1 MFKRIISLF
10 VLLLTLCSNAWA
22 DVSWDFTNSNDHNLS
37 KNGVTL
43 SVSGWEFKNGALQAR
58 WGDGGATLTIPVN
71 QGQTVT
77 IIFSKPSNG
86 RYEFHVSGAISETA
100 AKDIE
105 YTDSYVA
112 QYIATYNGNIVITS
126 GKHCYNAD
134 KNYWTSP
141 YGLVTSLTIQ
151 DQNNVIQF
159 VKNGNPV
166 TSDVADFIGL
176 NYQEPVL
183 MGIKDGDVVTYDIQA
198 IEGGSIASIDSG
210 TGDLMFTNCG
220 KCKVI
225 ATINR
230 NGQTQTREYTLT
242 IQADDATYEVDEYTY
257 TLTGNGKLL
266 ENVVRNQVPKI
277 TMSFGNPE
285 LSTPNATMVRN
296 NDGGSTPVATVL
308 DQNGWRQ
315 VSMETVQQDGVDKQ
329 KPHQGSFYVFKPETS
344 GLLTVE
350 GFLNTTS
357 NTAYFVDADNLA
369 PSRESTTEY
378 LTSLVDK
385 TWGGI
390 GVAGTNVAPAVET
403 ADGDYQ
409 QMREVYRGDM
419 IFGEETPI
427 QQTVTGLPK
436 GTYKVVVY
444 ANAQL
449 TTGRG
454 VKQRNGTTDATECG
468 TYVAAIC
475 CQNDYGNLGWITPN
489 TGGSINQNQEIP
501 IDNVRVTEDG
511 TLNIKYL
518 TNSSDDGTKGVNWI
532 TIQIKSIER
541 MGGGTST
548 TSWTPLRE
556 ISTTDINEKQT
567 TAEIPVEK
575 GHTYYLYGNTP
586 STNGGGWLT
595 YQLHSF
601 TFIPGISFKT
611 WSYVLGEGETDY
623 TQTVQGGITGVTYS
637 GTGRGGLEADVDPN
651 TGKVSNFRGDGGA
664 IIVTATKGD
673 ESDFYVITKPY
684 KTHKWTFTNMNYTA
698 EGEDHVCDLAN
709 DFKLD
714 GSRDWGVNYKVRTY
728 NETTRNLQYINVPVM
743 TNNTALSGENAAYI
757 GATAGLVVEANS
769 KCFGSNA
776 TVPNKIQEYNKS
788 IGKPAPYEQ
797 DIDDVALKDRLLREM
812 LQYTKEDVQHEGGVY
827 STDMITWQKGA
838 KIIIPSLKAGQ
849 YVRVKWARY
858 NDDKG
863 EFIQVKNL
871 ADAEGTRINRNI
883 RSWSVQDVDG
893 KVDNYGYTVFKVI
906 AYEKVLDNDNVANG
920 IVSVS
925 FEPQDK
931 GWTNLYSIEVADEFE
946 NLYYIVSGEV
956 PAGKVVTDTDLRLA
970 YMVDNSTGVSDYAP
984 TSFTHEYGKSSTYQ
998 FADRYKNRKG
1008 DIVLNTPSVPS
1019 HSQFGYHVRYSLQ
1032 GLDGSSTLMPSL
1044 TANVTSNNGNGVKGR
1059 KKANGTPTAT
1069 SITEGGLLTYA
1080 GQGQCVVVQKA
1091 YEGET
1096 SLGETEYVFDIQRT
1110 IITITQD
1117 VDITWDYPYTWDFTN
1132 ISNETLTAI
1141 GAANDGTGNANW
1153 QKNADGSFKATD
1165 SFKNTFVQGGML
1177 SSTDTYENLS
1187 TDKKA
1192 LSGTGNRI
1200 SEYEGLGFQTE
1211 TNAASSATG
1220 FDVIGITVPT
1230 EQPGKHGGAGG
1241 MVIGNKETTIVVPDV
1256 PAGMNVYVRL
1266 EPQDGASVNVGGTT
1280 SEDFTDGNEKVYS
1293 TQVSEKGNVELK
1305 LKNVV
1310 VKGIAVSD
1318 FKKTCWFR
1326 NGETHDYFNTDS
1338 HPLPIDYTLTL
1349 YYTNNE
1355 ILAYQVKQI
1364 SDKVAALGLVE
1375 KGPENTGYVVST
1387 TYNDDSPVQR
1397 PLFVPCAND
1406 IKRNMTSICD
1416 YSKNHLLPH
1425 VKDGKIEDGDR
1436 DTEHYDYYVLTNIYQ
1451 QVNDDDELVGPSK
1464 TATVPGFYRV
1474 VSTDNSEMF
1483 RYRAYLKLPKSTSG
1497 SNVKAIPL
1505 FDFDGELVD
1514 AIDEVPAI
1522 ATNGIDVNGTFY
1534 TLQGMKIQGLP
1545 KQGGVYIQNGKK
1557 VMVK

>member
-43 SVSGWEFKNGALQAR
+43 SVNGWEFKNGALQAR

-198 IEGGSIASIDSG
+198 IEGGSIASIDRG

-315 VSMETVQQDGVDKQ
+315 VWMETVQQNGVNKQ
-329 KPHQGSFYVFKPETS
+329 KPYQGSFYVFKPETS

-350 GFLNTTS
+350 GFLNTTT
-357 NTAYFVDADNLA
+357 NTAYFVDEENLA
-369 PSRESTTEY
+369 PSRESSTEY

-385 TWGGI
+385 TWDGI
-390 GVAGTNVAPAVET
+390 GVASEWAAPAVET

-409 QMREVYRGDM
+409 QMREVYSDSR
-419 IFGEETPI
+419 IFGHGAQITHQVKGVPA
-427 QQTVTGLPK
+427 
-436 GTYKVVVY
+436 GTYKVTVY
-444 ANAQL
+444 ANAML
-449 TTGRG
+449 TPDRG
-454 VKQRNGTTDATECG
+454 IKQTSGNNLATLDAYVDENHKG
-468 TYVAAIC
+468 DDVAAIA
-475 CQNDYGNLGWITPN
+475 CQYNYDNDKVAKVRSQVAVRTTENGLYT
-489 TGGSINQNQEIP
+489 IN
-501 IDNVRVTEDG
+501 DVVVGEDG
-511 TLNIKYL
+511 ILTIQFMTTTLDN
-518 TNSSDDGTKGVNWI
+518 GERGVNWI

-541 MGGGTST
+541 TDGGTST

-567 TAEIPVEK
+567 TTEIPVEK

-611 WSYVLGEGETDY
+611 WSYVLGEGETEY

-637 GTGRGGLEADVDPN
+637 GTGRGGLEADVDPS

-684 KTHKWTFTNMNYTA
+684 KTHKWTFTNMNYTN

-812 LQYTKEDVQHEGGVY
+812 LQYTKEDVQHDDEGVY

-871 ADAEGTRINRNI
+871 ADAEGTRIKRNI

-925 FEPQDK
+925 FEPQDN

-946 NLYYIVSGEV
+946 NLNYIVSGEV

-984 TSFTHEYGKSSTYQ
+984 KSFTHKYGKSSTYQ

-1008 DIVLNTPSVPS
+1008 NIVLNTPSVPS
-1019 HSQFGYHVRYSLQ
+1019 HSQFGYRVRYSLQ

-1153 QKNADGSFKATD
+1153 QKNTDGSFKATD
-1165 SFKNTFVQGGML
+1165 SFKDTFVQGGML
-1177 SSTDTYENLS
+1177 SSTDTYENLA
-1187 TDKKA
+1187 TDAEAK
-1192 LSGTGNRI
+1192 SGTGNRI
-1200 SEYEGLGFQTE
+1200 SEYEGLLHRRLRR
-1211 TNAASSATG
+1211 
-1220 FDVIGITVPT
+1220 VRR
-1230 EQPGKHGGAGG
+1230 QPADLYSPSDGQRTA
-1241 MVIGNKETTIVVPDV
+1241 
-1256 PAGMNVYVRL
+1256 RL
-1266 EPQDGASVNVGGTT
+1266 
-1280 SEDFTDGNEKVYS
+1280 
-1293 TQVSEKGNVELK
+1293 
-1305 LKNVV
+1305 
-1310 VKGIAVSD
+1310 
-1318 FKKTCWFR
+1318 
-1326 NGETHDYFNTDS
+1326 
-1338 HPLPIDYTLTL
+1338 
-1349 YYTNNE
+1349 
-1355 ILAYQVKQI
+1355 
-1364 SDKVAALGLVE
+1364 
-1375 KGPENTGYVVST
+1375 
-1387 TYNDDSPVQR
+1387 
-1397 PLFVPCAND
+1397 
-1406 IKRNMTSICD
+1406 
-1416 YSKNHLLPH
+1416 
-1425 VKDGKIEDGDR
+1425 
-1436 DTEHYDYYVLTNIYQ
+1436 
-1451 QVNDDDELVGPSK
+1451 
-1464 TATVPGFYRV
+1464 
-1474 VSTDNSEMF
+1474 
-1483 RYRAYLKLPKSTSG
+1483 
-1497 SNVKAIPL
+1497 
-1505 FDFDGELVD
+1505 
-1514 AIDEVPAI
+1514 
-1522 ATNGIDVNGTFY
+1522 
-1534 TLQGMKIQGLP
+1534 
-1545 KQGGVYIQNGKK
+1545 
-1557 VMVK
+1557 